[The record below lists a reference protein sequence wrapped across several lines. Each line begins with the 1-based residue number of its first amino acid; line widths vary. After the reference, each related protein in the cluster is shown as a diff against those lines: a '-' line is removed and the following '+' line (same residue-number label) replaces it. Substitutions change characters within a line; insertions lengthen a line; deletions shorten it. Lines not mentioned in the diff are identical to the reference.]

1 MKQNLNFSEFE
12 INIMKRVLELAILGK
27 SNVEPNPYV
36 GSIICIDNQIIS
48 EGYHSK
54 FGEAHAEVN
63 AIKNAEKY
71 FESKNINPDFSDAT
85 IYVNLEPCSH
95 YGKTPPCANLIIEKK
110 IKNVIIAMQ
119 DPNPLVC
126 GNGIKLL
133 QNAGVNVRIGLL
145 ENQAIKLNETFIQQF
160 N

>member
-1 MKQNLNFSEFE
+1 MNRNDNFTDFE
-12 INIMKRVLELAILGK
+12 INIMKRVLELALLGK

-36 GSIICIDNQIIS
+36 GSVICIDDKIIS

-63 AIKNAEKY
+63 AIKNAENY
-71 FESKNINPDFSDAT
+71 FTVKNMSPDFTNAT

-95 YGKTPPCANLIIEKK
+95 FGKTPPCANLIIDKK
-110 IKNVIIAMQ
+110 FKNVIIAMQ

-126 GNGIKLL
+126 GNGIKILE
-133 QNAGVNVRIGLL
+133 NSGVNVRIGLL
-145 ENQAIKLNETFIQQF
+145 ENEAKKLNENFIKQF